1 VGDKRYGVGEAP
13 HGGVRNSNGFGT
25 LENKLVVE
33 EVSDF
38 ARCIPDRK
46 RNEESRVDARFMG
59 VVYHE
64 PFEDE
69 HMLGRRGVVEAV
81 IDDG

>member
-1 VGDKRYGVGEAP
+1 M
-13 HGGVRNSNGFGT
+13 
-25 LENKLVVE
+25 VVE

-46 RNEESRVDARFMG
+46 RNEESRVDARFLG

-69 HMLGRRGVVEAV
+69 HVSMRGGVREMM
-81 IDDG
+81 IDEG